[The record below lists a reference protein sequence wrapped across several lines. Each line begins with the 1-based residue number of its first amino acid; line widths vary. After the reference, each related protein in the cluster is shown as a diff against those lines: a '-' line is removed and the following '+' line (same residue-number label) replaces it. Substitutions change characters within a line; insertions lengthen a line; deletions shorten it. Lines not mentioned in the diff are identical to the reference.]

1 MSNWYAKRSFSFTD
15 LDLMRLTC
23 VQALRIGGGESRR
36 ILVDGA
42 QVGRQ
47 VRFASLMHKDTV
59 LSPLVSAYLVSAIVA
74 ALHPESTDQRVPLG
88 ETLFAKVGV
97 FHNVA
102 LKVKGSA
109 TNSRPAISRSARDAR
124 EGLKDMAADGE
135 ES

>member
-1 MSNWYAKRSFSFTD
+1 
-15 LDLMRLTC
+15 MRLTC

-88 ETLFAKVGV
+88 ETQFAKVGV
-97 FHNVA
+97 FHNVV
-102 LKVKGSA
+102 LKVKE
-109 TNSRPAISRSARDAR
+109 ARRTRALR
-124 EGLKDMAADGE
+124 FRVQRGMHERG
-135 ES
+135 